1 MLQNWRNK
9 SMLVLKYMY
18 SEIFQIPVGTV
29 TPLGAGLFLELL
41 PPKFMADILDSTAP
55 PLVVTFGTTN
65 CYGMR
70 TRTTEKDAFLVECAS
85 AFH

>member
-29 TPLGAGLFLELL
+29 TPLGAPLFLATF
-41 PPKFMADILDSTAP
+41 PPKLMADILDSTATP
-55 PLVVTFGTTN
+55 SCGDLWNYKLLWYARAHYRKRCVSR
-65 CYGMR
+65 GMR
-70 TRTTEKDAFLVECAS
+70 
-85 AFH
+85 